1 MRGPLSLWGALA
13 IVAVGVRA
21 DALLVVRTPVVV
33 QTPVAVP
40 ELDVAVW
47 GCEGWP
53 SSDTCET
60 KPPHRVV
67 FHTPGRDAPL
77 ELTGPALIGVVS
89 NRVVDG
95 ARVVTASVTAGAVDL
110 HAGSVQRRLH
120 VLPLVAEDPRAV
132 LREVLDRR
140 PLDVDRI
147 HAELARTRGAESAAR
162 AAAEAAWARPERAAM
177 RFDAALRAYETSAAE
192 YVRLARPLEAAREL
206 ATMAC
211 VAVSDSRLALA
222 ERALDEA
229 RAWGGHDLATRA
241 RIELCASVLADVRL
255 ELRGWQ
261 ARVEWLAAHVPPGAD
276 TRLELAVQQA
286 AANLQIR
293 LGRVAAARKTFAR
306 LEALPGA
313 FACERAAY
321 AGQQAWLT
329 WGQLDRGE
337 ITAPEAIAG
346 MDAARRALAL
356 GCTDTDANAHAAVDL
371 ALLALE
377 VGDVAQAHAA
387 VALARANGAE
397 AWGTVRG
404 WLGEVDA
411 RIAESHGPPARA
423 STLWDAHLRRAEAV
437 QDHELT
443 HHALVGA
450 ARWASARGQ
459 RDEALAL
466 GQRAHDLA
474 ARMLVRAAFG
484 QGKQGY
490 ARAFERGSTELAER
504 LIDAGALGAALAV
517 VRETQARPLREL
529 AAGATVERLD
539 PAALTAYRKTV
550 AEVETARG
558 ELWQLP
564 VAELATAAAHLAAEQ
579 QAADVQ
585 LERALAAV
593 TATACVARRVSSDEL
608 MLVSWGDGSRVFEVR
623 GEQVQVKS
631 RAELGRGLTLDG
643 VARVLVVQPAS
654 AGEDLGALLVEGVP
668 LAERVPTV
676 YALDL
681 CARTPREPPPERAVV
696 VVDNPSANF
705 DQAEAEAGIVRG
717 YSPAAQRL
725 LRTEATRERLSL
737 ALTAPEVWLFHYS
750 GHARH
755 AGNDGWDAELLL
767 AQETHL
773 RVPDILALPRVPAH
787 LVLSACESGVHG
799 ADSAARTLG
808 LGQAFVIA
816 GADEVLVTTRAV
828 DAARTVRLMAAL
840 YAELGTGHDL
850 PGALRAARVRV
861 AAEHPGDRAYLG
873 DYRVLVP

>member
-1 MRGPLSLWGALA
+1 ML
-13 IVAVGVRA
+13 
-21 DALLVVRTPVVV
+21 
-33 QTPVAVP
+33 
-40 ELDVAVW
+40 EVAVW

-53 SSDTCET
+53 SVDTCET

-67 FHTPGRDAPL
+67 FHTPGRDVPL
-77 ELTGPALIGVVS
+77 EVAGPGLVGVVS
-89 NRVVDG
+89 DRVVDG
-95 ARVVTASVTAGAVDL
+95 ARVVTASVTAGAVEL
-110 HAGSVQRRLH
+110 RAGAAQRRLQL
-120 VLPLVAEDPRAV
+120 LPLAAEDPRAV
-132 LREVLDRR
+132 LGGVLDRR
-140 PLDVDRI
+140 PLDVDRVI
-147 HAELARTRGAESAAR
+147 AELARTRVAESAAR

-192 YVRLARPLEAAREL
+192 YVRVARPIEAAREL

-211 VAVSDSRLALA
+211 VAAGDSRMALA

-229 RAWGGHDLATRA
+229 RAWGGHDAAALA
-241 RIELCASVLADVRL
+241 RIELCASVLADVQL
-255 ELRGWQ
+255 DLRRSQ
-261 ARVEWLAAHVPPGAD
+261 ALVEWLAAHVPPGGD

-306 LEALPGA
+306 LEAHPGVW
-313 FACERAAY
+313 ACERAAF
-321 AGQQAWLT
+321 AGQQAWLI

-377 VGDVAQAHAA
+377 VGDVGQAQAA

-397 AWGTVRG
+397 AWGAVSG

-411 RIAESHGPPARA
+411 RIAESQGPPERA
-423 STLWDAHLRRAEAV
+423 AALWDAHVRRAEAV
-437 QDHELT
+437 QDDVLT

-474 ARMLVRAAFG
+474 ARMLLRAAFG

-504 LIDAGALGAALAV
+504 LIEVGALGAALAV

-539 PAALTAYRKTV
+539 PAALAAYRKTV
-550 AEVETARG
+550 ATVEAARG

-593 TATACVARRVSSDEL
+593 TSTACVARRVSSDEL

-623 GEQVQVKS
+623 ADEVRVRS
-631 RAELGRGLTLDG
+631 RAELSQALSLAG
-643 VARVLVVQPAS
+643 VARVIIEQPAS
-654 AGEDLGALLVEGVP
+654 AGDDLGALVVDGVP

-681 CARTPREPPPERAVV
+681 CARAPRVPPPERRVV
-696 VVDNPSANF
+696 VVDNPSANLA
-705 DQAEAEAGIVRG
+705 QAEAEAAIVREH
-717 YSPAAQRL
+717 SPTAERVLGAAATSDRL
-725 LRTEATRERLSL
+725 RAALS
-737 ALTAPEVWLFHYS
+737 APDVWLFHYS

-755 AGNDGWDAELLL
+755 AGNDGWDAELIL
-767 AQETHL
+767 AEDTHV

-799 ADSAARTLG
+799 TDSAARTLG